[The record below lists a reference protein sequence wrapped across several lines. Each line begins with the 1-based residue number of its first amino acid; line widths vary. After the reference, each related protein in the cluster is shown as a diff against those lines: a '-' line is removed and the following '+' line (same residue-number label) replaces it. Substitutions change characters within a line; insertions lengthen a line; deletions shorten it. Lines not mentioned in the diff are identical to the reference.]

1 METAGEQH
9 PVAVA
14 EAKDTSQSDGKSA
27 GDLFEALIDRIA
39 DRVVGKL
46 EEQRKIDLIA
56 GAVIQRIRLGAHY
69 QEAPTPLAPLSR
81 DAGPRECGAE
91 GGKATKEPDRAN
103 SGT

>member
-1 METAGEQH
+1 METTEERKEAG
-9 PVAVA
+9 PA
-14 EAKDTSQSDGKSA
+14 DGRSA

-39 DRVVGKL
+39 DRVVEKL

-69 QEAPTPLAPLSR
+69 QEA
-81 DAGPRECGAE
+81 
-91 GGKATKEPDRAN
+91 TKEPDPAS

>member
-1 METAGEQH
+1 MCVGEWQMETTEERKG
-9 PVAVA
+9 A
-14 EAKDTSQSDGKSA
+14 EPADGRSA

-39 DRVVGKL
+39 DRVVEKL

-69 QEAPTPLAPLSR
+69 QEATQ
-81 DAGPRECGAE
+81 
-91 GGKATKEPDRAN
+91 EPDPAN

>member
-1 METAGEQH
+1 METTEERKEAG
-9 PVAVA
+9 PA
-14 EAKDTSQSDGKSA
+14 DGRSA

-39 DRVVGKL
+39 DRVVEKL

-69 QEAPTPLAPLSR
+69 QEATQ
-81 DAGPRECGAE
+81 
-91 GGKATKEPDRAN
+91 EPDPAN